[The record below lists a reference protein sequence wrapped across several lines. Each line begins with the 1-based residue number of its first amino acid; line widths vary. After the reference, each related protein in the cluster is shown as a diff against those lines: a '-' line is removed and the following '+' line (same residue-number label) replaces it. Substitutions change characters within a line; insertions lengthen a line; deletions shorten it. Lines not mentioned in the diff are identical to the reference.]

1 MSYSQYR
8 QRNGSGNGKL
18 PAISSAISGKKSP
31 VASEDEEHLTQE
43 GSFTGSSSRINPY
56 NRQPFS
62 SAKRKSKMGRLK
74 TAPLPTRFANFAF
87 DEEEENQEIS
97 EETTTEKE
105 NSSQPMAVAESTMS
119 HFTFS

>member
-1 MSYSQYR
+1 MMSYSQYR

-74 TAPLPTRFANFAF
+74 TAPVSPLPNLSIIYNPFI
-87 DEEEENQEIS
+87 EIYH
-97 EETTTEKE
+97 
-105 NSSQPMAVAESTMS
+105 AVLTQL
-119 HFTFS
+119 